1 MLALVVGGAT
11 AEQLLAFLHQR
22 PGADAAAPLRI
33 ETADHVAMTIGEQC
47 FLRAGLATFGNQER
61 AAVGRRVLVDRAGE
75 AQRLQRGAHLAVEI
89 GTEIGGAIGILA
101 FGRDG
106 DAAGEIGGETALV
119 KIIGSGL
126 DGGSAGH
133 GRSEEHTSELQS
145 LMRKSYAVFC
155 LKKKKTHKTNKNNK
169 QIKETKRTTND
180 KNNHQ

>member
-75 AQRLQRGAHLAVEI
+75 AQRLQRGAHLAVEL
-89 GTEIGGAIGILA
+89 GTQIGGAIRILA

-119 KIIGSGL
+119 KI
-126 DGGSAGH
+126 
-133 GRSEEHTSELQS
+133 RSEEHTSELQS
-145 LMRKSYAVFC
+145 LMRTSYAVLCFT
-155 LKKKKTHKTNKNNK
+155 KK
-169 QIKETKRTTND
+169 QIQGQRES
-180 KNNHQ
+180 